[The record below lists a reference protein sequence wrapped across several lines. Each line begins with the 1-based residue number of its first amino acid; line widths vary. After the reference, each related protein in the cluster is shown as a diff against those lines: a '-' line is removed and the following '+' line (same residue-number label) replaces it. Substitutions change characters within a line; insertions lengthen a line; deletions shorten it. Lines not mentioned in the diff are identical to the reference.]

1 MNSNQKIQIQTKFDL
16 TDEVIVNDS
25 LRQDKPLSGPEF
37 AYFIDDLNFQL
48 LTKDLGT
55 RYLYLTIAS
64 LFMDGISVIAENE
77 QELIEVL
84 QVIDNFLSKKS
95 TKTKIGIIVFN
106 DKYNVN
112 RKEETLKINI
122 GNKILESTK

>member
-1 MNSNQKIQIQTKFDL
+1 MKDAVLYTLWNRGIKGKIWHIIYELNSNQKIQIQTKFDL

-84 QVIDNFLSKKS
+84 QVTDNFLSKKS
-95 TKTKIGIIVFN
+95 TKTKV
-106 DKYNVN
+106 
-112 RKEETLKINI
+112 EL
-122 GNKILESTK
+122 

>member
-1 MNSNQKIQIQTKFDL
+1 MNSNQKIQIQTRFDL

-95 TKTKIGIIVFN
+95 TKTKV
-106 DKYNVN
+106 
-112 RKEETLKINI
+112 EL
-122 GNKILESTK
+122 